1 MEWTDDAF
9 VLAARPHGESAAVVQ
24 LLTRCRGRHAGLVRG
39 GARRR
44 ALIEPGN
51 RVVAR
56 WRARLADHLGAY
68 VLEPVR
74 SNAAEFLDDPERLGA
89 LAAVC
94 AVAEGALPERE
105 PHPAVFDAMDALLA
119 SMAADNVDHGV
130 WPAIYVRWELG
141 LLSELGFGLDLS
153 QCASTG
159 ASDQLAYVSPRT
171 GRAVS
176 LTAGEPYRD
185 KLLTLPPF
193 LVGGPAPDRSDI
205 AAGLK
210 LTGHFLARYV
220 FHPMDKPLPPARDRM
235 IVWLIGR
242 EAQQTQDVDP
252 G

>member
-9 VLAARPHGESAAVVQ
+9 VLVARPHGESAAVVQ
-24 LLTRCRGRHAGLVRG
+24 LLTLRRGRHAGLVRG
-39 GARRR
+39 GVRRR
-44 ALIEPGN
+44 AVAEPGN
-51 RVVAR
+51 RVVAT
-56 WRARLADHLGAY
+56 WRARLAEHLGAY

-74 SNAAEFLDDPERLGA
+74 SIAAEFLDDPPRLGT
-89 LAAVC
+89 LAAAC
-94 AVAEGALPERE
+94 AVAEAALPERE
-105 PHPAVFDAMDALLA
+105 PHPAVFDAMEALLA
-119 SMAADNVDHGV
+119 SMAADDADNEV

-153 QCASTG
+153 RCVSTG
-159 ASDQLAYVSPRT
+159 ASDNLAFVSPRT

-176 LTAGEPYRD
+176 LAAGEPYRD
-185 KLLTLPPF
+185 KLLMLPQF

-210 LTGHFLARYV
+210 LTGHFLERHV

-235 IVWLIGR
+235 IVWLTGKKTR
-242 EAQQTQDVDP
+242 RSQDIDP